1 MIPLAGVL
9 TVVFWGI
16 VAALI
21 VIVFAIA
28 RFYQVTSGQ
37 PSHYRWFLLPLVL
50 LVASALRYASLGDAG
65 SDPPGDVLMLA
76 GSVILI
82 ALSIWL
88 MRLMMGGRR

>member
-16 VAALI
+16 IAALL

-37 PSHYRWFLLPLVL
+37 PSHYRWFMLPTGLL
-50 LVASALRYASLGDAG
+50 SAGALIYAVRGDFTGDLLGDT
-65 SDPPGDVLMLA
+65 LMLS
-76 GSVILI
+76 GSAVLI
-82 ALSIWL
+82 ALSVWL
-88 MRLMMGGRR
+88 LRLMMGGRR